1 MLGQGREGN
10 ELVGGYCELASR
22 VFFDH
27 YAPELLAPQGNEFLA
42 APAEDC
48 FAEVGG
54 EAGEV
59 DGGGGTG

>member
-1 MLGQGREGN
+1 LARAERATSLSEGTVSLRA
-10 ELVGGYCELASR
+10 EY
-22 VFFDH
+22 FFDH

-48 FAEVGG
+48 FAEVGS

>member
-1 MLGQGREGN
+1 MSLRAE
-10 ELVGGYCELASR
+10 Y
-22 VFFDH
+22 FFDH

-48 FAEVGG
+48 FAEVGS